1 MMLECAWSS
10 VSLHLLYA
18 VGLYAT
24 ILYLYEALESPV
36 CIVWNVVFP
45 SRSLKERYGPWAVIT
60 GSSDGIGKQYAL
72 NLAREGMN
80 LVLISRTKSKLEKVA
95 QEIQGE
101 CNVEVKLID
110 VDFYDGDHVYDRIQK
125 ELKGLDVGV
134 LVNNVGCVH
143 KFPATVDEISI
154 SELRQT
160 FTVNMYPAVRIVQM
174 LLPDMKQRRRG
185 IVVNVSSASGHC
197 ALPYATMYAASKA
210 FLDSFSR
217 GLQEEL
223 LGSGVECQLV
233 GPMLVDTNMI
243 ADIRQNLFIK
253 LMSIDVEA
261 FGKTAAWLIGKT
273 NYTTG
278 CCKHAIQTI
287 VITILPRWIITK
299 MLGSIVLKMGRYMEK
314 KS

>member
-1 MMLECAWSS
+1 MEFLVSYQLAMNKIS
-10 VSLHLLYA
+10 V
-18 VGLYAT
+18 
-24 ILYLYEALESPV
+24 
-36 CIVWNVVFP
+36 
-45 SRSLKERYGPWAVIT
+45 
-60 GSSDGIGKQYAL
+60 
-72 NLAREGMN
+72 
-80 LVLISRTKSKLEKVA
+80 IS
-95 QEIQGE
+95 
-101 CNVEVKLID
+101 ID
-110 VDFYDGDHVYDRIQK
+110 YH
-125 ELKGLDVGV
+125 

-160 FTVNMYPAVRIVQM
+160 FTVNMYPAVRMVQM
-174 LLPDMKQRRRG
+174 LLPEMKQRRRG

-278 CCKHAIQTI
+278 CCKHAIQ
-287 VITILPRWIITK
+287 VRYYCY
-299 MLGSIVLKMGRYMEK
+299 LKMEA
-314 KS
+314 